1 MRKRT
6 KWLCSVLL
14 VAAIGLTGCGQKQKT
29 ESTAEKSNEN
39 HFVGEWIVEPEYA
52 ISKVGDENTL
62 FVDGVLQKENRE
74 MRNGGAS
81 RSRNSWKRLLAI
93 LELQRIKKLF

>member
-52 ISKVGDENTL
+52 IS
-62 FVDGVLQKENRE
+62 
-74 MRNGGAS
+74 
-81 RSRNSWKRLLAI
+81 
-93 LELQRIKKLF
+93 